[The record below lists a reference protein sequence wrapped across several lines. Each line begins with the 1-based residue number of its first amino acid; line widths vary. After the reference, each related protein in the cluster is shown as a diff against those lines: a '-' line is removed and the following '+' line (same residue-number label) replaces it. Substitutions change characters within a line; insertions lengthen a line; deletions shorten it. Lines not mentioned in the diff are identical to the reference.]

1 MKIKNIIYPAILLL
15 MILSAG
21 CDKNL
26 DINPKQ
32 VLDDNILNTPK
43 DVDGFV
49 TAAYARL
56 TDVGSIDN
64 PFNSKLFG
72 SIRSDDSYKAGGG
85 TWDLGGWN
93 DMELFVNVNPNGW
106 PIDYP
111 WYVCYQIIERCNTAI
126 RHAEKFTTDE
136 MPAKDSR
143 IGEAIFIRS
152 YVYFTLKELFKYV
165 PYIDETVV
173 GTTAEFEAIPN
184 RDLKEPNDLYLWQ
197 HIVDDFKKAESLLPM
212 TQPDK
217 GRVDKNAATAMVAK
231 SLLFMAYEQDE
242 NNQVVNIN
250 NTRLEEALTY
260 INKLT
265 DQEGGKVGLEPDFAN
280 NFQPQYDNNT
290 KESIWELQFSIDDGS
305 STGGKINRNEGLFH
319 PWNWAG
325 FICCGFHQISYSTA
339 NAYKTSAD
347 GVPMFD
353 TYNND
358 AYSLDNAAT
367 YFGDYT
373 WDPRFSHTI
382 VAPGQPF
389 KYDQNLIF
397 AKEAIRDAADYGYL
411 KSQKELVRP
420 DCGCLL
426 YDGWQFNSMNERII
440 RYDEV
445 LLWQAEILIQLGR
458 INEALEPIN
467 KIRTRAANS
476 TGLLHFSDGSPVMNY
491 KIEPY
496 QPGVNCNWTK
506 EFALKALQWESRLEL
521 AGEGKRFFNLM
532 RWGTLE
538 PTMNS
543 YINVEKGRRAY
554 YAPAHFTSG
563 RDEFLPIPQN
573 QMNWAKGNYT
583 QNAGY

>member
-1 MKIKNIIYPAILLL
+1 MKIKNIIYPIFLLATFFV
-15 MILSAG
+15 AG
-21 CDKNL
+21 CGNKL

-32 VLDDNILNTPK
+32 VLDENLLNTPK
-43 DVDGFV
+43 DVDGFI

-56 TDVGSIDN
+56 TDVGSLDA
-64 PFNSKLFG
+64 PFQSKLFG

-85 TWDLGGWN
+85 TWDLGGWH
-93 DMELFVNVNPNGW
+93 DMELFVNVNPNNW

-126 RHAEKFTTDE
+126 RHAEKFTDAE
-136 MPAKDSR
+136 MPTKDSR

-152 YVYFTLKELFKYV
+152 FVYMTLKQLFKYV
-165 PYIDETVV
+165 PYIDETVI
-173 GTTAEFEAIPN
+173 GTTADFEAIPN
-184 RDLKEPNDLYLWQ
+184 RDLKEPNDLYLWK

-212 TQPDK
+212 VQTDK
-217 GRVDKNAATAMVAK
+217 GRVDKNAATAMIAK
-231 SLLFMAYEQDE
+231 ALLFMAYEQNDQ
-242 NNQVVNIN
+242 NQVVNIN
-250 NTRLEEALTY
+250 KSTLEESLTY
-260 INKLT
+260 LNKLT

-290 KESIWELQFSIDDGS
+290 KESIWEFQFSINDGS
-305 STGGKINRNEGLFH
+305 NAGGKINRNEGLFH

-339 NAYKTSAD
+339 NAFKTSAD
-347 GVPMFD
+347 GVPLFD

-358 AYSLDNAAT
+358 EYSLDNAAN
-367 YFGDYT
+367 YFSSYT

-382 VAPGQPF
+382 AVPGQPY
-389 KYDQNLIF
+389 KYNPDLLF

-420 DCGCLL
+420 DCNCLL
-426 YDGWQFNSMNERII
+426 YDGWQFNSMNERVI

-445 LLWQAEILIQLGR
+445 LLWKAEALIQLDR
-458 INEALEPIN
+458 INDALIPIN
-467 KIRTRAANS
+467 KIRARAANS
-476 TGLLHFSDGSPVMNY
+476 TGLLHYSNGNPVLNY
-491 KIEPY
+491 NIEPY
-496 QPGVNCNWTK
+496 KPGVNCNWTK
-506 EFALKALQWESRLEL
+506 DFAWKALQWETRLEM
-521 AGEGKRFFNLM
+521 AGEGRRFFDLM
-532 RWGTLE
+532 RWGILE
-538 PTMNS
+538 KTMND
-543 YINVEKGRRAY
+543 YFAVEKNRRAY
-554 YAPAHFTSG
+554 YAPAHFTAG